1 MNNKDYIDERIVNAF
16 SAYVSKII
24 HNSSIDFIRKYRRS
38 QANEILFGYN
48 FNNIVSLSNCSDN
61 GTFYLYDEIDYKDKF
76 QKCLNKLTNREKAL
90 VNLLMKDFSLEEI
103 SKIMNIDIESVYSL
117 KSKARKKLKEYLE
130 DYDYE

>member
-48 FNNIVSLSNCSDN
+48 FNNIVSLYQISLSLSPISIV
-61 GTFYLYDEIDYKDKF
+61 GLPISI
-76 QKCLNKLTNREKAL
+76 NKKGSLT
-90 VNLLMKDFSLEEI
+90 
-103 SKIMNIDIESVYSL
+103 
-117 KSKARKKLKEYLE
+117 
-130 DYDYE
+130 